1 MEIHGLFVGIYVQ
14 KKHNRDD
21 GFYLTQIAVN
31 GP

>member
-1 MEIHGLFVGIYVQ
+1 MEIRGLFVVIHVQ
-14 KKHNRDD
+14 KRHRDD